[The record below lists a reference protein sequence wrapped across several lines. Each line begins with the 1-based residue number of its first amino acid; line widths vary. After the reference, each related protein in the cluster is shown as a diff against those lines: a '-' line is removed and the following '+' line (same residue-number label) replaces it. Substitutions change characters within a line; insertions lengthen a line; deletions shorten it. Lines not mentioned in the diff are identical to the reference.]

1 MRYPHLDYLRT
12 LAILSIVFFHTTGMM
27 YANHFPESKD
37 IYHAIYYSFNQCYLV
52 NFAMLVF
59 TALSGYLFAVI
70 KDKGG
75 YTDAKKF
82 IIKKAKRLLLPFAV
96 FTPLI
101 IFTSTLNSLSFTE
114 QIRTCSFSYIQGSY
128 SHLWYLTGL
137 FWCFLLAF
145 LIYPWL
151 KKSVIWQVVTFALS
165 FAAAILLSN
174 VDINFLGLLHGAR
187 WFYFFF
193 LGMLVAMYHN
203 KLSGKTAINIL
214 LLILTV
220 VLCLIYP
227 LPAYS
232 ERTFLFMVIITISIF
247 PIFYLFEK
255 LFTGIT
261 TPQPIAVIS
270 KYSYGIY
277 IFHNWFA
284 PYLISQSA
292 QRIFHL
298 APLAKEHTFLF
309 PMVFFI
315 VTLLLSLTTTYL
327 FQKTKVGRYL
337 LG

>member
-1 MRYPHLDYLRT
+1 MRYTHLDILRT

-52 NFAMLVF
+52 NFAMVIF

-70 KDKGG
+70 KEKGG
-75 YTDAKKF
+75 YNDAKKF

-101 IFTSTLNSLSFTE
+101 IFTSTISSQSFAK
-114 QIRTCSFSYIQGSY
+114 QVLDCLIAFVRGSY
-128 SHLWYLTGL
+128 GHLWYLPGL
-137 FWCFLLAF
+137 FWCFVLAF

-151 KKSVIWQVVTFALS
+151 KKSIIWQAVTFVLS
-165 FAAAILLSN
+165 LAAAILLDHIDYQFLGKEFN
-174 VDINFLGLLHGAR
+174 LLGLLHGAR

-203 KLSGKTAINIL
+203 QLSGKIYLNAL

-220 VLCLIYP
+220 ALCLIYP
-227 LPAYS
+227 FPPYA
-232 ERTFLFMVIITISIF
+232 ERDILLMVILTISIL
-247 PIFYLFEK
+247 PIFYLSERIFSGK
-255 LFTGIT
+255 T

-277 IFHNWFA
+277 IFHCWVA

-292 QRIFHL
+292 KGYSI
-298 APLAKEHTFLF
+298 
-309 PMVFFI
+309 
-315 VTLLLSLTTTYL
+315 
-327 FQKTKVGRYL
+327 
-337 LG
+337 